1 MHQEEKGSD
10 AVVSRPQN
18 LFNILKGLWVLFYW
32 KASWKSSLEAVGL
45 CWFLGRGYKAIVFQ
59 I

>member
-45 CWFLGRGYKAIVFQ
+45 CWFLGRG
-59 I
+59 